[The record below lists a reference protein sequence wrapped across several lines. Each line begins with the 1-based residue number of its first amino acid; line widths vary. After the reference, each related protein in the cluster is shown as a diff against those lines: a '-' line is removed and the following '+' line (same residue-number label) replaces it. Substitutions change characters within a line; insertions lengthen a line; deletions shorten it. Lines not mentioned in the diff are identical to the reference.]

1 TESESRL
8 RSWRSRLEAALGGV
22 GRVVCELVP
31 NLELVIDEQ
40 PPAPEL
46 EPHEARNRLHLA
58 VARFLSAF
66 CEEEQPLVLVLDD
79 LHCADRS
86 SLALLRAL
94 IEGGRRGALLILG
107 SFREDGGEA
116 ELGASHPL
124 RQMIDALAGH
134 HRVRI
139 TRLRPLTEDAVE
151 MLVSDALAR
160 TGPEVRSLAQ
170 IIGRK
175 TDNNPLFIRQ
185 FLAHLAEQ

>member
-1 TESESRL
+1 
-8 RSWRSRLEAALGGV
+8 
-22 GRVVCELVP
+22 
-31 NLELVIDEQ
+31 
-40 PPAPEL
+40 
-46 EPHEARNRLHLA
+46 
-58 VARFLSAF
+58 
-66 CEEEQPLVLVLDD
+66 
-79 LHCADRS
+79 
-86 SLALLRAL
+86 
-94 IEGGRRGALLILG
+94 G

-185 FLAHLAEQ
+185 FLAHLAEQGLLQPSERGWSWDEQAIEAASIPDDVLEVMAAKLELISEA